1 MLHPEF
7 ETLSAQEVRSVQDA
21 LWSEQWSY
29 TKGSAF
35 YARKLGVL
43 ASKDI
48 SLDELNEMP
57 FTEKDE
63 LRASQE
69 NASPFGDYVHCEQGR
84 IVRLHKT
91 SGTTGRPLYLA
102 NSKRDVDLIVRVG
115 GRAFFGAGLRPGDR
129 VVHCLNYCMWTGG
142 LTDHLAL
149 EAAGACVVPYGTG
162 GTPKLLEAIEDLG
175 VNAISCTPSYP
186 ALLEKVLRETSGKRP
201 RDLKLRLGLFGGE
214 AGLDNPEF
222 RSGMEETWGFSVRNA
237 NYGTSEVLSIFGG
250 QCEQT
255 NDLHFHGSDAIF
267 LEILD
272 GEGNSLPIRE
282 GVTGEICCTH
292 LAKECQP
299 LLRYRTRDVITV
311 TGTDRCACGRTGWRF
326 RVTGR
331 TDDMFN
337 VRGVNVF
344 PTAVQKAVLA
354 SPDISSG
361 QFRIQLKGPGPYD
374 RIEVKAEAAA
384 SLSEIH
390 WPDAAGRLAE
400 TIRKFAGATANVVI
414 VPFNH
419 YPRTDGKTSWLER
432 S

>member
-7 ETLSAQEVRSVQDA
+7 ETLSARAVRDYQNA
-21 LWSEQWSY
+21 LWAEQWPYVRASQ
-29 TKGSAF
+29 F
-35 YARKLGVL
+35 YRRKLGAL
-43 ASKDI
+43 ASRDL
-48 SLDELNEMP
+48 SLEAIGDLP

-63 LRASQE
+63 LRKSQE
-69 NASPFGDYVHCEQGR
+69 VSSPFGDYVHCGQDE
-84 IVRLHKT
+84 IARLHKT

-102 NSKRDVDLIVRVG
+102 NTPKDLDLIIRVG
-115 GRAFFGAGLRPGDR
+115 GRSFYAAGLRPGDR
-129 VVHCLNYCMWTGG
+129 AIHCLNYCMWTGG

-162 GTPKLLEAIEDLG
+162 GTAKLLEAIEDLG

-186 ALLEKVLRETSGKRP
+186 ALLEKILSETSGRKP
-201 RDLKLRLGLFGGE
+201 RDLRLRLGLFGGE

-222 RSGMEETWGFSVRNA
+222 RSSMEDVWGFAVRNA

-250 QCEQT
+250 QCERT
-255 NDLHFHGSDAIF
+255 NDLHFHGADAIH
-267 LEILD
+267 LEVQD
-272 GEGNSLPIRE
+272 AAGNSLPVRE
-282 GVTGEICCTH
+282 GVTGEVVCTH
-292 LAKECQP
+292 LAKESQP

-311 TGTDRCACGRTGWRF
+311 TGTGRCDCGRTGWRF

-361 QFRIQLKGPGPYD
+361 QFRIQLRGPGPYD

-384 SLSEIH
+384 SLPQDR